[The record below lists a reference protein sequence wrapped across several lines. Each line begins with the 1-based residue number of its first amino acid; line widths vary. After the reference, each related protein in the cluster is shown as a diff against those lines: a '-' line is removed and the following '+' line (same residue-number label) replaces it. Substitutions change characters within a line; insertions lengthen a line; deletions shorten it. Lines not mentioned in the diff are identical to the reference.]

1 MEQILEKANSF
12 PMYLLAVII
21 VCGVLIQAVL
31 YLKKAWKHGKE
42 IGMDEQVMKQA
53 VQSSVSFTIVPSI
66 GILIGVLALAPSLG
80 IPIPWIRLSVLGAL
94 QYESSTANNLAKGL
108 GIGELPSNMM
118 TAGDYASI
126 VLGMSVTILSGLI
139 FTLFFFRKYQN
150 RILNKAKGDP
160 KASDILLSSMFI
172 GMIAAY
178 LGDAVSYLRSV
189 QVSGE
194 TRTPNIL
201 PLIAFGTA
209 MAAMSF
215 FQMLIKK
222 KQIKWLESYA
232 LSFSMLIGMA
242 CAVLG
247 QFLFPGMSTFL

>member
-94 QYESSTANNLAKGL
+94 HYESSTANNLAKGL

-172 GMIAAY
+172 GI
-178 LGDAVSYLRSV
+178 SRRCSV
-189 QVSGE
+189 LSQIGAGIRRNKNTEYPSAHRFRHCYGSDV
-194 TRTPNIL
+194 IL
-201 PLIAFGTA
+201 PDADQEETDQVAGELCIILQHADRN
-209 MAAMSF
+209 
-215 FQMLIKK
+215 
-222 KQIKWLESYA
+222 
-232 LSFSMLIGMA
+232 GM
-242 CAVLG
+242 CRSRPV
-247 QFLFPGMSTFL
+247 PVPRHEHIPVR

>member
-1 MEQILEKANSF
+1 MEQILKKANSF

-94 QYESSTANNLAKGL
+94 HYESSTANNLAKGL

-172 GMIAAY
+172 GMISAFIGYVFCDFSGVFHGDLSGLIPVCVMTVSALVMTA
-178 LGDAVSYLRSV
+178 LGLASKKKGLRVLADYALPVS
-189 QVSGE
+189 
-194 TRTPNIL
+194 
-201 PLIAFGTA
+201 LIA
-209 MAAMSF
+209 
-215 FQMLIKK
+215 
-222 KQIKWLESYA
+222 
-232 LSFSMLIGMA
+232 GMA
-242 CAVLG
+242 SAVPFTAWLG
-247 QFLFPGMSTFL
+247 